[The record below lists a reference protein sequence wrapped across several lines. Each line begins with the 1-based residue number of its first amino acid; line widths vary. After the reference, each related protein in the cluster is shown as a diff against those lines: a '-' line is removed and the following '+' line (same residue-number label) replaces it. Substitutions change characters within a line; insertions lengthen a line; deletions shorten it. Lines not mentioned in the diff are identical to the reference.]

1 MFKLL
6 SLYVLRNHAAP
17 FFFGVV
23 LVVFL
28 FLFQFILK
36 SIDQLVGK
44 GLDTWV
50 ILQLIGLNTAW
61 MVVLAV
67 PIGVLFSTL
76 MAFGSMSAA
85 HEVTI
90 FKSSGASLWR
100 MMTPVMISGII
111 LTLALFWFNDE
122 VLPEANHRAKVLMS
136 DITRKKPTFSIEA
149 GQFSNAIDGYTILA
163 RAVDSLRGTL
173 KGVTIYDNTK
183 AQGLNIVSADSG
195 VARFTPDES
204 KLMLDLYRGEIHQ
217 LYNNEVRDY
226 RKVVFEKYQILM
238 NASGFSLSR
247 SKEDAISR
255 GDREM
260 HIRDMQKIVDE
271 SRASAMQ
278 VDKTVYK
285 QFEKQYKYLIG
296 KENLSAR
303 RYEREDEEGDNTSLK
318 TAMKNASKRVDFLI
332 SSANSSIMRKAE
344 YELRAKQ
351 YIVEIQK
358 KYAIPFA
365 CIVFILVGCPLG
377 IITKGGN
384 FGFSAAITLGF
395 YILYWAC
402 LIGGEK
408 LADRGIMSPVL
419 SMWLGNIIVGLLGL
433 YLTIR
438 VNNESFKIGG
448 MGLFGKIK
456 FLFSKNTNQ
465 KAIDAVN

>member
-6 SLYVLRNHAAP
+6 SIYVLRNHAAP

-36 SIDQLVGK
+36 SIDQLIGK

-50 ILQLIGLNTAW
+50 IIQLIGLNTAW
-61 MVVLAV
+61 MIVLAV

-76 MAFGSMSAA
+76 MAFGSMSSS
-85 HEVTI
+85 HEITI

-100 MMTPVMISGII
+100 MMTPVLISGVI

-122 VLPEANHRAKVLMS
+122 ILPEANHRAKVLMS

-163 RAVDSLRGTL
+163 RSVDSLRGTL

-183 AQGLNIVSADSG
+183 PQGLNIVSADSG
-195 VARFTPDES
+195 IAKFTNDET
-204 KLMLDLYRGEIHQ
+204 KLILDLYKGEIHQ
-217 LYNNEVRDY
+217 FYNNDVKNY
-226 RKVVFEKYQILM
+226 RKVDFQKYQIMM
-238 NASGFSLSR
+238 NASGFSLTR
-247 SKEDAISR
+247 SSEDAISR

-271 SRASAMQ
+271 SNASARIAEKQ
-278 VDKTVYK
+278 VNK
-285 QFEKQYKYLIG
+285 QFKRQFNYLIG
-296 KENLSAR
+296 KEDLSKR
-303 RYEREDEEGDNTSLK
+303 RYEREDEDANISLN
-318 TAMKNASKRVDFLI
+318 TAMKNASKRIDFLI
-332 SSANSSIMRKAE
+332 SSVSSSMMRKTD
-344 YELRAKQ
+344 YELRAEQ

-377 IITKGGN
+377 IITRGGN

-408 LADRGIMSPVL
+408 FADRGIMSPVL
-419 SMWLGNIIVGLLGL
+419 SMWLGNIIVGVLGL

-448 MGLFGKIK
+448 MALIENIK
-456 FLFSKNTNQ
+456 RK
-465 KAIDAVN
+465 VNDYINHLKLRKWK

>member
-23 LVVFL
+23 LVIFL

-36 SIDQLVGK
+36 SIDQLIGK

-50 ILQLIGLNTAW
+50 IIQLIVLNIAW

-76 MAFGSMSAA
+76 MAFGSMSSS
-85 HEVTI
+85 HEITI

-100 MMTPVMISGII
+100 MMTPVLISGAI

-136 DITRKKPTFSIEA
+136 DITRKKPTFTIEA

-163 RAVDSLRGTL
+163 RSVDSLRGTL

-183 AQGLNIVSADSG
+183 PQGLNIVSADSG
-195 VARFTPDES
+195 GAKFTPDET
-204 KLMLDLYRGEIHQ
+204 KLMLDLYKGEIHQ
-217 LYNNEVRDY
+217 FYNNDVRNY
-226 RKVVFEKYQILM
+226 RKVEFEKYQIMM
-238 NASGFSLSR
+238 NASGFSLTR
-247 SKEDAISR
+247 SSEDAISR

-271 SRASAMQ
+271 ARVSGVQ
-278 VDKTVYK
+278 VEKTANK
-285 QFEKQYKYLIG
+285 QFERQFKYLIG

-303 RYEREDEEGDNTSLK
+303 RYEREDEETDGTSLR
-318 TAMKNASKRVDFLI
+318 TALKNASKRIDFLI
-332 SSANSSIMRKAE
+332 SSVNSSMMRKAD

-365 CIVFILVGCPLG
+365 CLVFILVGCPLG
-377 IITKGGN
+377 IITRGGN

-408 LADRGIMSPVL
+408 FADRGIMSPVL
-419 SMWLGNIIVGLLGL
+419 SMWLGNIIVGVLGL

-448 MGLFGKIK
+448 ISIYQKIK
-456 FLFSKNTNQ
+456 NLFIKKHQLNNS
-465 KAIDAVN
+465 